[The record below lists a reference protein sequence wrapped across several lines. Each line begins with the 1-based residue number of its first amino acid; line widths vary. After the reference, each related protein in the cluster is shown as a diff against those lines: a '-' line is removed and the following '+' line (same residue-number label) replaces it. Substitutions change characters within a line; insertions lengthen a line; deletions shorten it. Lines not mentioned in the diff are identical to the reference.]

1 MFALRLVA
9 PALCSITAACA
20 LLGPSDPG
28 GLLNRRIVESYADT
42 KTLPV
47 FFATNRRG
55 ASGGPA
61 DCSDR
66 AFGVT
71 AADSLRYGVCEVG
84 TPKRRPVGV
93 IESSSDRFSNAD
105 RFYKMDRYTGLDAE
119 QFFAAIAARPE
130 REALIF
136 VHGFNVRFE
145 EAVYR
150 TAQLAYDVKFQGVA
164 SVFTWPAGA
173 SDEAFSDVLIM
184 RTYAANRANAERAAP
199 MFAEHLRRL
208 RASGKIVHVLV
219 HSMGHQVALPAIAQL
234 TQRGDNPGLGELIL
248 NAPDFSSEQFAALA
262 PTLQR
267 SARRITL
274 YCSPGDNALEASR
287 RVNNNYRIGL
297 CKRVPGVDVI
307 NVNEVDN
314 PALGVGGL
322 GHGYYSGREI
332 LTDVW
337 QTLLGVEVSRRLF
350 IRRSDPGGGEDWILR
365 R

>member
-1 MFALRLVA
+1 MAVVRSFVA
-9 PALCSITAACA
+9 ILCSLFAACA
-20 LLGPSDPG
+20 LLGPADPG
-28 GLLNRRIVESYADT
+28 DLLNQRITEPYVGNV
-42 KTLPV
+42 KLPI

-55 ASGGPA
+55 ASGNA

-66 AFGVT
+66 AFGVA
-71 AADSLRYGVCEVG
+71 AADSVRYGICEVG
-84 TPKRRPVGV
+84 TPKRRPVGA
-93 IESSSDRFSNAD
+93 IESSADRFANDD

-130 REALIF
+130 RDVLIF

-173 SDEAFSDVLIM
+173 GDEAFSEVMMM
-184 RTYAANRANAERAAP
+184 RTYAANRANAERARP
-199 MFAEHLRRL
+199 LFADHLRRL
-208 RASGKIVHVLV
+208 RATGKIVHVLV
-219 HSMGHQVALPAIAQL
+219 HSMGHQVALPAIADL
-234 TQRGDNPGLGELIL
+234 TQRGENPRLGELIL
-248 NAPDFSSEQFAALA
+248 NAPDFSSDQFAALA
-262 PTLQR
+262 PTLR
-267 SARRITL
+267 NSARRITL

-297 CKRVPGVDVI
+297 CKRTPGVDVI

-314 PALGVGGL
+314 PALGLGGL
-322 GHGYYSGREI
+322 GHGYYSGRET